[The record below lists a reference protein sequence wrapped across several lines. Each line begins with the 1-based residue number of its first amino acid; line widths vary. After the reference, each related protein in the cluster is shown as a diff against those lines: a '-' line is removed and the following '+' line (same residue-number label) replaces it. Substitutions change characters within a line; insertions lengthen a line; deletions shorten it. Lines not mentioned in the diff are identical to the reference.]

1 MRLPRNGSP
10 VANALWVVC
19 GVVMGTAFTGWI
31 APGDN
36 ARISGSYAPA
46 SGLDSKPSVRN
57 PALQSRTGGR
67 AMTEADVP
75 ASKLSDALARGEH
88 FRKAGADAARR
99 DVAAALQQAY
109 SISNRQDQLDFYR
122 GLYSVWSEEDPV
134 AALDNA
140 QASFPAGQLQS
151 DTIGIAMNRWAE
163 ENPREA
169 WLWAEQ
175 NLTGPLKDRALTDLM
190 IGWSRRSPEQ
200 AAEWLQST
208 GLTSQPLFNA
218 IGGTWAENDPVAA
231 ADWAKSLPAGQGKET
246 ATVAVA
252 GSIASQDPQ
261 QAAEIFKEEIASGE
275 QLNLVI
281 AIADVWATTNPAETA
296 GWISKMAEGPAKDEA
311 AATLAT
317 VWAASDINAAVQWSK
332 SISSSETRREVVA
345 HIGTTWGAIEPQA
358 ALDWLGTLP
367 AAEASVGI
375 SGALYSWAGTDPVG
389 MRDWLVE
396 TPASPF
402 GDQARRSLG
411 DVLSETNL
419 PDTMDIALGMT
430 SEKARNEA
438 LSRYF
443 REWRKQDDEGAQDWL
458 QTNWDT
464 LPESSRTQLATEQSR
479 SVVPR

>member
-1 MRLPRNGSP
+1 
-10 VANALWVVC
+10 
-19 GVVMGTAFTGWI
+19 
-31 APGDN
+31 
-36 ARISGSYAPA
+36 
-46 SGLDSKPSVRN
+46 
-57 PALQSRTGGR
+57 
-67 AMTEADVP
+67 
-75 ASKLSDALARGEH
+75 
-88 FRKAGADAARR
+88 
-99 DVAAALQQAY
+99 
-109 SISNRQDQLDFYR
+109 
-122 GLYSVWSEEDPV
+122 
-134 AALDNA
+134 
-140 QASFPAGQLQS
+140 
-151 DTIGIAMNRWAE
+151 
-163 ENPREA
+163 
-169 WLWAEQ
+169 
-175 NLTGPLKDRALTDLM
+175 
-190 IGWSRRSPEQ
+190 
-200 AAEWLQST
+200 
-208 GLTSQPLFNA
+208 
-218 IGGTWAENDPVAA
+218 
-231 ADWAKSLPAGQGKET
+231 
-246 ATVAVA
+246 
-252 GSIASQDPQ
+252 
-261 QAAEIFKEEIASGE
+261 
-275 QLNLVI
+275 
-281 AIADVWATTNPAETA
+281 
-296 GWISKMAEGPAKDEA
+296 MAEGPAKDEA

-367 AAEASVGI
+367 AAEASEGI